1 MYKKS
6 STGWLKHLDFMILD
20 IICLQLAFIMGYFL
34 RHHSLN
40 PYGNTIYRNE
50 AIVFALIQL
59 MIMFFDDSFKNVMK
73 RGYMVEM
80 GKTIKN
86 MIYIIVLGVFYLFLI
101 QEGDQF
107 SRATIIL
114 TGVIYGVISYLMRAG
129 WKMVLRKR
137 SSGEHS
143 GRSLL
148 IITTEKQSQSVVKN
162 MLSFDYIGVRPTG
175 IVLVDQDR
183 TGHKIQGVP
192 VVSNLANVAEY
203 VCREWFDEVLIVLP
217 EGKEI
222 PQKVFDAFTEMGITI
237 HVKIADVNEM
247 QGKNQTVER
256 MGNYTVIT
264 TCINMAS
271 AGQLILKRIMD
282 ICGGLV
288 GCILTGIIFLF
299 VAPVIYIKSPGPIFF
314 SQYRVGKNGRK
325 FKIYKFRSMYM
336 DAEERKKELMKQN
349 RVSDGMMFKL
359 DFDPRVIGNEILP
372 DGTKKTGI
380 GNFIRVTSLDE
391 FPQFFNV
398 LKGDMSI
405 VGTRPPTLDEWNK
418 YELHHRARLA
428 IKPGITGMWQV
439 SGRSEITDF
448 EEVVKLDTEYISEWN
463 VGMDIKLL
471 WKTVVSV
478 IRRDGSM

>member
-192 VVSNLANVAEY
+192 VVSNLANAAEY

-271 AGQLILKRIMD
+271 AGQLVLKRIMD
-282 ICGGLV
+282 ICGGLA

-299 VAPVIYIKSPGPIFF
+299 VAPAIYIKSPGPIFF

-349 RVSDGMMFKL
+349 RVNDGLMFKMEN
-359 DFDPRVIGNEILP
+359 DPRV
-372 DGTKKTGI
+372 
-380 GNFIRVTSLDE
+380 RRTSLDE

-398 LKGDMSI
+398 LKGDMSL
-405 VGTRPPTLDEWNK
+405 VGTRPPTVDEWEK

-428 IKPGITGMWQV
+428 IKPGLTGMWQV
-439 SGRSEITDF
+439 SGRSDITDF
-448 EEVVKLDTEYISEWN
+448 EEVVKLDTKYISEWSF
-463 VGMDIKLL
+463 MLDIRILF
-471 WKTVVSV
+471 KTVLIVLGQK
-478 IRRDGSM
+478 GSM

>member
-1 MYKKS
+1 MYKKL
-6 STGWLKHLDFMILD
+6 STGWLKHLDFMVLD
-20 IICLQLAFIMGYFL
+20 IICLQLAFVMGYFL
-34 RHHSLN
+34 RHHSFN
-40 PYGNTIYRNE
+40 PYGSPIYRNE

-73 RGYMVEM
+73 RGYLVEIGM
-80 GKTIKN
+80 TVKN
-86 MIYIIVLGVFYLFLI
+86 MVYIIVLGVFYLFLI

-107 SRATIIL
+107 SRATIML
-114 TGVIYGVISYLMRAG
+114 TGALYGMLSYLMRTG
-129 WKMVLRKR
+129 WKVVVKKR

-148 IITTEKQSQSVVKN
+148 IITTEKQSQSVVKS
-162 MLSFDYIGVRPTG
+162 MLDFDYIGVRPTG
-175 IVLVDQDR
+175 VVLVDQDR
-183 TGHKIQGVP
+183 TGHKIHGVP
-192 VVSNLANVAEY
+192 VVSNLADATEY

-217 EGKEI
+217 EGREI
-222 PQKVFDAFTEMGITI
+222 PQKVFDAFAEMGITI

-256 MGNYTVIT
+256 MGNYTVVT

-299 VAPVIYIKSPGPIFF
+299 VAPAIYIKSPGPIFF

-380 GNFIRVTSLDE
+380 GNFIRVASLDE
-391 FPQFFNV
+391 FPQFWNV
-398 LKGDMSI
+398 LNGTMSL
-405 VGTRPPTLDEWNK
+405 VGTRPILQDELQK
-418 YELHHRARLA
+418 YELHHRARIA

-439 SGRSEITDF
+439 SGRSDITDF
-448 EEVVKLDTEYISEWN
+448 EEVVRLDTEYISNWN
-463 VGMDIKLL
+463 FGLDIKILF
-471 WKTVVSV
+471 KTVMTVLKREGSV
-478 IRRDGSM
+478 

>member
-20 IICLQLAFIMGYFL
+20 IICLQLAFIMGFFL

-50 AIVFALIQL
+50 AIVFALIQV

-73 RGYMVEM
+73 RGYLAEI
-80 GKTIKN
+80 GKTVKN

-101 QEGDQF
+101 REGDQF

-114 TGVIYGVISYLMRAG
+114 TGVIYGSISYLMRVG
-129 WKMVLRKR
+129 WKMFLKKR
-137 SSGEHS
+137 GSGEHS

-148 IITTEKQSQSVVKN
+148 IITTEKQSQSVVKS
-162 MLSFDYIGVRPTG
+162 MLDFDYIGVRPTG
-175 IVLVDQDR
+175 VVLVDQDR
-183 TGHKIQGVP
+183 TGRKIHGVP
-192 VVSNLANVAEY
+192 VVSSLANAAEY

-217 EGKEI
+217 EGREI

-271 AGQLILKRIMD
+271 AGELILKRIMD

-299 VAPVIYIKSPGPIFF
+299 VAPAIYIKSPGPIFF

-349 RVSDGMMFKL
+349 RVSDGLMFKME
-359 DFDPRVIGNEILP
+359 DDPRV
-372 DGTKKTGI
+372 TKVGK
-380 GNFIRVTSLDE
+380 FIRRTSIDE
-391 FPQFFNV
+391 LPQFFDV
-398 LKGDMSI
+398 LRGDMSL
-405 VGTRPPTLDEWNK
+405 VGTRPPTVDEYK
-418 YELHHRARLA
+418 QYESHHKRRLSM
-428 IKPGITGMWQV
+428 KPGITGLWQV
-439 SGRSEITDF
+439 SGRSDIEDF
-448 EEVVKLDTEYISEWN
+448 EEVVKLDVAYIDNWS
-463 VGMDIKLL
+463 L
-471 WKTVVSV
+471 WGDVKILFKTIYVVFA
-478 IRRDGSM
+478 GKGAK